1 MPDVEVLEARDRVG
15 GRVWSVPFAGATAEM
30 GAEFILPHDTELIE
44 TARRLGLPLVRK
56 GTLYGDREP
65 RGGEPVSRDQ
75 VAEAIEQICA
85 LPEADGETVYGALTR
100 ARLGRAS
107 RT

>member
-1 MPDVEVLEARDRVG
+1 MFEARDRVG

-100 ARLGRAS
+100 ARLRERAS